1 MENIET
7 TKVKA
12 QGRVRLL
19 TVIVLLLV
27 LFGGAV
33 EYKRLNTPTDEMV
46 VAYKTTK
53 KIEKVVEYTKKE
65 DLKPVV
71 TVKQNEVE
79 VNLSNAVDNFFG
91 YFEKVKE
98 DLESVVEPIS
108 ALDNIVQSEP
118 VEVKKEE
125 QKPFEEGKIEIYDEN
140 KGVVA
145 VEEVKE
151 TVEEDLG
158 EEVSL
163 DEVYEEET
171 PVDEVKVEVNE
182 VPVEEVVAPVVEKV
196 EDVEKV
202 VEKTAEVVSKEAE
215 KTTEV
220 ATEKVEETVDIA
232 LEKVEELKEDIAKVE
247 ENVEADVAKAKSE
260 IENIVVDMVDEAS
273 EPAKSDEFEEEV
285 GGSDDVKMKFGE
297 NGISIEGPDGVAL
310 RINEN
315 GLMINGLTVDMPE
328 EDSESEKML
337 DENAEAI
344 VNKFKNVTNENVQEV
359 ENEAINLLKGID
371 MQNN

>member
-19 TVIVLLLV
+19 TVVVVLLI
-27 LFGGAV
+27 LFGGAI
-33 EYKRLNTPTDEMV
+33 EYKRLYAPKDEMV
-46 VAYKTTK
+46 VVYKTTK
-53 KIEKVVEYTKKE
+53 KTEKVVEYTKKDE
-65 DLKPVV
+65 LKPVV

-98 DLESVVEPIS
+98 DLESVVEPVS

-125 QKPFEEGKIEIYDEN
+125 QKPFEEGKIEIYDEQ

-151 TVEEDLG
+151 ELG

-163 DEVYEEET
+163 DEVYEDEEV
-171 PVDEVKVEVNE
+171 PLDEVKVEVNE

-196 EDVEKV
+196 EDAEKAVEQI
-202 VEKTAEVVSKEAE
+202 AEVVSE
-215 KTTEV
+215 KIENTTENV
-220 ATEKVEETVDIA
+220 NEKVKESAEV
-232 LEKVEELKEDIAKVE
+232 VEEKLEEVKEEAVKIE
-247 ENVEADVAKAKSE
+247 ENAEADVAKAKNE
-260 IENIVVDMVDEAS
+260 IDNIVVDVVEEAS
-273 EPAKSDEFEEEV
+273 KSAKSDEFEEEV
-285 GGSDDVKMKFGE
+285 GGGDDVKMKFGE

-315 GLMINGLTVDMPE
+315 GLTINGMTVDMPE
-328 EDSESEKML
+328 DDGESEKML